1 MNFADFSRFAEW
13 LLCNFQVEF
22 LGISTLAAMIPRQ
35 IEKHFKWV
43 TLNFP
48 IVIVLGPRQSGKT
61 AFVRDMF
68 SKHAYI
74 NLEDESY
81 FKLAKENPADF
92 FKQHP
97 TPIILDEA
105 QRLPKLLSMIKILT
119 NNHGFELF
127 ILHENSMQLIEIKT
141 ARTYDFSLAK
151 NIRKISEKTNEIK
164 SASVIYAGESLVAEG
179 IEFRNFK
186 YLTPS

>member
-1 MNFADFSRFAEW
+1 MLNGFCAIFKWKILE
-13 LLCNFQVEF
+13 
-22 LGISTLAAMIPRQ
+22 ISTLATMIQRQ
-35 IEKHFKWV
+35 IEKYFKWV

-74 NLEDESY
+74 NLEDESH

-119 NNHGFELF
+119 NNSDPITQF
-127 ILHENSMQLIEIKT
+127 ILICSHLPTLPE
-141 ARTYDFSLAK
+141 SLAK
-151 NIRKISEKTNEIK
+151 RT
-164 SASVIYAGESLVAEG
+164 G
-179 IEFRNFK
+179 IVHLLPF
-186 YLTPS
+186 